1 MQQIRT
7 SNHDKNTA
15 VYLAGKFM
23 YINLVLL
30 TLHHS
35 TCKLVSE
42 LMKLLG
48 IYTFIFILH
57 ILHLGSKLYRN
68 KTCTKS

>member
-1 MQQIRT
+1 
-7 SNHDKNTA
+7 
-15 VYLAGKFM
+15 M

-35 TCKLVSE
+35 TCQLVSE

-48 IYTFIFILH
+48 IYKFITILH
-57 ILHLGSKLYRN
+57 ILHLGSMLYKK
-68 KTCTKS
+68 KTCINS